1 MGLPTGLLPM
11 ADAVCR
17 FNPVYGQGMSV
28 AAREAAS
35 FTSCSVRA
43 VLSQIPWWDS
53 ASLSFKRQSL

>member
-1 MGLPTGLLPM
+1 M